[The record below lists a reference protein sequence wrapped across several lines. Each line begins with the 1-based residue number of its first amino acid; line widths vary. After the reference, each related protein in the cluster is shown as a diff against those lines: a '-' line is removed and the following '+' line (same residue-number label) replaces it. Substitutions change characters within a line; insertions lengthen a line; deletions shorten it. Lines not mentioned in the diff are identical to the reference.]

1 MATEATNM
9 RYKLV
14 GRSGLRVSELCLG
27 TMTFGEDWGW
37 GANKDESR
45 RMFDAFAEAGG
56 NFLDTADGYTNG
68 TSERMLG
75 EFIASDR
82 GHWVLATKYSFNQ
95 KKGDPN
101 AGGNHRKNMV
111 QALEGSLQRLRT
123 DYVDLYW
130 VHAWDEMTPV
140 DELMRGLN
148 DVVQAGKAL
157 YVGIS
162 DAPAWIVSQ
171 ANMLADCRGWA
182 PFVALQIEY
191 SLVERTPER
200 DLLPMARALDL
211 AVTPWSPL
219 GGGVL
224 SGKYGQGTPKPDAGR
239 LNTFQIGDRLNERTL
254 KIAGTVTRVAHDGG
268 HSPSQVA
275 LAWLRAQPG
284 VQIPI
289 VGARNL
295 EQLKDNLRCL
305 SVRLSE
311 EQLHRLDEAS
321 RVPLGFPHDF
331 LTDPAIRDRLHGGTY
346 DQIDVHR
353 PTGRSCTVGR
363 GSVAVKAK

>member
-1 MATEATNM
+1 M
-9 RYKLV
+9 RYKLL

-37 GANKDESR
+37 GAPQEESR

-68 TSERMLG
+68 TSERMVG

-82 GHWVLATKYSFNQ
+82 NHWVVATKYSFNQ
-95 KKGDPN
+95 KQGDPN
-101 AGGNHRKNMV
+101 AGGNHRKNMM
-111 QALEGSLQRLRT
+111 QALDGSLKRLRT

-140 DELMRGLN
+140 DEVMRGL
-148 DVVQAGKAL
+148 DDAVRAGKVL
-157 YVGIS
+157 YAGVS

-171 ANMLADCRGWA
+171 ANTLADCRGCA

-219 GGGVL
+219 GGGL
-224 SGKYGQGTPKPDAGR
+224 LAGKYSTRTPKPSGAR
-239 LNTFQIGDRLNERTL
+239 LEKFQLGDKLNERNL
-254 KIAGTVTRVAHDGG
+254 RIAEAVTHLARDGG
-268 HSPSQVA
+268 YSSSQVA
-275 LAWLRAQPG
+275 LAWLRTRPG

-289 VGARNL
+289 VGARKL
-295 EQLKDNLRCL
+295 EQLKDNIGCL
-305 SVRLSE
+305 SVRLNE
-311 EQLHRLDEAS
+311 GQLHTLDEVS
-321 RVPLGFPHDF
+321 RVTLGFPHDF
-331 LTDPAIRDRLHGGTY
+331 LLDPAIRGRLHGGTY
-346 DQIDVHR
+346 EQVDVHR
-353 PTGRSCTVGR
+353 DTGRPR
-363 GSVAVKAK
+363 